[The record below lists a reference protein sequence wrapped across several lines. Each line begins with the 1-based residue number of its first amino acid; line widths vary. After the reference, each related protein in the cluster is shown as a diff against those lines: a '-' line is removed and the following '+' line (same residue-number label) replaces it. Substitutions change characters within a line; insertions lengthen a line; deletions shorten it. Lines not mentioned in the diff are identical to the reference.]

1 MRLRFTFASRRALS
15 SVGQSRRLIISWS
28 QVQALQGAQFG
39 EVNRLQNASACVSL
53 PSVSTEAELRRAF
66 SSAGSE
72 RSPHTRE
79 VTGSSPVLP
88 TTLKKPR
95 TRVRGFLLSLASS
108 LLGRGEPK
116 QTKRTSSAGLLKGC
130 GSPPRASTERSEV
143 VQLTPFSSS
152 PKGGEEKS
160 PAPKCRASRLET
172 VRNQN
177 PYVTVSWA
185 FGSIRPKKMLLGMSP
200 EISAISGCSAASSGS
215 VVRVT
220 VGPAVVKMPRSNPT

>member
-39 EVNRLQNASACVSL
+39 EVNRLHNASACVSL

-88 TTLKKPR
+88 TTPKKPR
-95 TRVRGFLLSLASS
+95 TYVRGFLLALVSSS
-108 LLGRGEPK
+108 L
-116 QTKRTSSAGLLKGC
+116 
-130 GSPPRASTERSEV
+130 ERRE
-143 VQLTPFSSS
+143 
-152 PKGGEEKS
+152 KKS
-160 PAPKCRASRLET
+160 PAPKCRALRLET
-172 VRNQN
+172 ARNQN
-177 PYVTVSWA
+177 P
-185 FGSIRPKKMLLGMSP
+185 
-200 EISAISGCSAASSGS
+200 
-215 VVRVT
+215 
-220 VGPAVVKMPRSNPT
+220 

>member
-88 TTLKKPR
+88 TTLKSPARKCGVFCWFTRQGRLNAGSQNKPSGPR
-95 TRVRGFLLSLASS
+95 PQGFLRVVEAS
-108 LLGRGEPK
+108 
-116 QTKRTSSAGLLKGC
+116 
-130 GSPPRASTERSEV
+130 PRVSTERSEV
-143 VQLTPFSSS
+143 VQYGSRVKLERGAVRPCRWLSGTTRTTR
-152 PKGGEEKS
+152 
-160 PAPKCRASRLET
+160 PAPSIWPCDATDAGTRRPRL
-172 VRNQN
+172 R
-177 PYVTVSWA
+177 
-185 FGSIRPKKMLLGMSP
+185 RP
-200 EISAISGCSAASSGS
+200 ANSS
-215 VVRVT
+215 
-220 VGPAVVKMPRSNPT
+220 

>member
-39 EVNRLQNASACVSL
+39 EGNRLQNASACVSL

-88 TTLKKPR
+88 TTQKEAPYASAGFFVGSRVKPAQRRRRKKPR
-95 TRVRGFLLSLASS
+95 TGVQGFKV
-108 LLGRGEPK
+108 GNRKE
-116 QTKRTSSAGLLKGC
+116 
-130 GSPPRASTERSEV
+130 SESVGDTNLNIRQHCPSKV
-143 VQLTPFSSS
+143 VANVFHFELNF
-152 PKGGEEKS
+152 
-160 PAPKCRASRLET
+160 
-172 VRNQN
+172 
-177 PYVTVSWA
+177 
-185 FGSIRPKKMLLGMSP
+185 FFMLLHLFSMSGVFNTCTT
-200 EISAISGCSAASSGS
+200 SG
-215 VVRVT
+215 
-220 VGPAVVKMPRSNPT
+220 